1 LIQISRFRLI
11 VMAKKSYLEQ
21 MQSIT
26 AENLFEGFLGFGL
39 FAEKIPPFLTSEP
52 FLGFVKTVS
61 PKVFEFTDKGYIQ
74 YENIRNINIPRLLA
88 IPEPM
93 AYRNLCRCLADN
105 WDKLITHFEKYTSH
119 HQYKISRI
127 HIRKIKDSK
136 IIFLMGEYDEPYE
149 LEVFD
154 EKKHL
159 FEMSHKDFG
168 EDDYPE
174 PDLLIGK
181 EYLVKADISNCFPS
195 IYTHALSWALVG
207 KSYSKIHKTGNWFN
221 DVDLY
226 TRNLKSQE
234 THGILIGPH
243 ASNLIS
249 EVVLVVVDDELIKK
263 GYLFIRNIDDYICF
277 AETNEKAE
285 KFLIDLA
292 TALKNF
298 NLSLNHKKTEVSKLP
313 LASTENW
320 VRKLNNFNSIQDK
333 AYLDLNDVRSYI
345 DSAIDL
351 MQKNK
356 DNSAILNYAIK
367 VISKKKLTPNA
378 LSYYL
383 KTIHH
388 LILIYPYLLHLIDEN
403 VFKPLAVSK
412 DEIEKISHN
421 IFKMG
426 IEKNISEA
434 ISYGLYFAIKYDF
447 KLTDT
452 LFESVKGTKDC
463 VLLLLAFLHDKKYLK
478 KPALK
483 PYKDLADSLKTD
495 DFDENWLFVYEVLA
509 KDKLT
514 KYWKKMKE
522 SKVSFIKN
530 GFGA

>member
-1 LIQISRFRLI
+1 
-11 VMAKKSYLEQ
+11 MTKKSYLQQ

-26 AENLFEGFLGFGL
+26 AENLFDGFLGHGL
-39 FAEKIPPFLTSEP
+39 FAEKIPPFLTSES
-52 FLGFVKTVS
+52 FLNFVNS
-61 PKVFEFTDKGYIQ
+61 SNPKIFENTDKGFIQ

-88 IPEPM
+88 IPEPV
-93 AYRNLCRCLADN
+93 AYRNLCKCLSEN
-105 WDKLITHFEKYTSH
+105 WDKLITHFEKYTAH
-119 HQYKISRI
+119 HQYKVSRI
-127 HIRKIKDSK
+127 HIRKIKNSK
-136 IIFLMGEYDEPYE
+136 IIFVMGEYDVPYE
-149 LEVFD
+149 LEVID

-159 FEMSHKDFG
+159 FEMSHKDFA

-174 PDLLIGK
+174 PELLIGK
-181 EYLVKADISNCFPS
+181 QYLVKADISNCFPS
-195 IYTHALSWALVG
+195 IYTHAISWALVG
-207 KSYSKIHKTGNWFN
+207 KAHSKAHKAGNWFN
-221 DVDLY
+221 HIDLF
-226 TRNLKSQE
+226 TRNVKSQE

-249 EVVLVVVDDELIKK
+249 EIVLVVIDDELIKK
-263 GYLFIRNIDDYICF
+263 GYQFIRNIDDYTCF
-277 AETNEKAE
+277 TETNEKAE

-292 TALKNF
+292 SALKNF
-298 NLSLNHKKTEVSKLP
+298 NLSLNHKKTEVLKLP

-333 AYLDLNDVRSYI
+333 EYLDLNDVRSYI

-388 LILIYPYLLHLIDEN
+388 LILIYPYLLHLIDDN

-412 DEIEKISHN
+412 DEIEKIAHN

-426 IEKNISEA
+426 TVKSIGEA
-434 ISYGLYFAIKYDF
+434 VSYALYLAIKYDF
-447 KLTDT
+447 KLSDT
-452 LFESVKGTKDC
+452 LFKNVKESKDC
-463 VLLLLAFLHDKKYLK
+463 VLLLLAFLHDKKHFK
-478 KPALK
+478 RPALK
-483 PYKDLADSLKTD
+483 PYKDLAEILKTN
-495 DFDENWLFVYEVLA
+495 DFDEHWLFIYEVLA

-522 SKVSFIKN
+522 SKVSFIQD
-530 GFGA
+530 GFGV

>member
-1 LIQISRFRLI
+1 
-11 VMAKKSYLEQ
+11 MEQ
-21 MQSIT
+21 MQAIT
-26 AENLFEGFLGFGL
+26 AENLFDGFLGFGL
-39 FAEKIPPFLTSEP
+39 FAEKIPPFLTSES
-52 FLGFVKTVS
+52 FLNFVKS
-61 PKVFEFTDKGYIQ
+61 ANPKIFENTDKGFIQ

-88 IPEPM
+88 IPEPV
-93 AYRNLCRCLADN
+93 AYRNLCKCLSEN
-105 WDKLITHFEKYTSH
+105 WDKLITHFEKYTEH
-119 HQYKISRI
+119 HKYKISRI

-136 IIFLMGEYDEPYE
+136 IIFVMGEYDEPYE
-149 LEVFD
+149 FEVVD

-174 PDLLIGK
+174 PELLIGK
-181 EYLVKADISNCFPS
+181 QYLVKADISNCFLS
-195 IYTHALSWALVG
+195 IYTHAISWALVG
-207 KSYSKIHKTGNWFN
+207 KEHSKGHKKGDWFN
-221 DVDLY
+221 EIDLF
-226 TRNLKSQE
+226 TRNVKSQE

-249 EVVLVVVDDELIKK
+249 EIILVVIDDELIKK
-263 GYLFIRNIDDYICF
+263 GYQFIRNIDDYTSF
-277 AETNEKAE
+277 TETNEIAE

-292 TALKNF
+292 SALKNF
-298 NLSLNHKKTEVSKLP
+298 NLSLNHKKTEVLKLP

-320 VRKLNNFNSIQDK
+320 VRRLNNFNCIQDK
-333 AYLDLNDVRSYI
+333 EYLDLNDVRSYI

-367 VISKKKLTPNA
+367 VISKKNLTPNA

-412 DEIEKISHN
+412 DEIEKVAHN

-426 IEKNISEA
+426 TVKSISEA
-434 ISYGLYFAIKYDF
+434 ISYALYLAIKYDF
-447 KLTDT
+447 KLSDT
-452 LFESVKGTKDC
+452 LFESVKESKDC
-463 VLLLLAFLHDKKYLK
+463 VLLLLAFLHDKKHFK
-478 KPALK
+478 RPALK
-483 PYKDLADSLKTD
+483 PYKDLAEILKIN
-495 DFDENWLFVYEVLA
+495 DFDEYWLFIYEVLA

-522 SKVSFIKN
+522 SRVSFVQDD
-530 GFGA
+530 FGM